1 MISADE
7 ALGIPRAAKSPF
19 ASVARTTL
27 FICIGVVA
35 ALLLFLLDTVLVNRA
50 PDTDKNAVPVKLLE
64 FVNVAQDSEVR
75 LKERRLPP
83 KPDPKERPDPPKVRI
98 NQDTAAQVMEIDFE
112 MPAVEAGLG
121 GGQGPWLGAYRTAPG
136 QQMHDGDI
144 IPIVRIEPQYPRD
157 ALVRG
162 LEGWVQ
168 VEFTILEDGSVRDV
182 DVLDA
187 DPVGVFERNAVRA
200 VMRWKFKPRIV
211 DGTAVK
217 RRGRQ
222 TIEFRLL
229 QDQAG

>member
-1 MISADE
+1 MITADE
-7 ALGIPRAAKSPF
+7 ALGIPRATKGPF
-19 ASVARTTL
+19 GSVARITL
-27 FICIGVVA
+27 FLCVGVIA
-35 ALLLFLLDTVLVNRA
+35 ALALFLLDSVLVKRSPGA
-50 PDTDKNAVPVKLLE
+50 DKNAVPVKLME

-83 KPDPKERPDPPKVRI
+83 KPDPKERPEPPKVRV
-98 NQDTAAQVMEIDFE
+98 NQQTSAQTMEIDFE
-112 MPAVEAGLG
+112 MPAVEVGLG

-136 QQMHDGDI
+136 EQHHDGDI

-162 LEGWVQ
+162 LEGWVR
-168 VEFTILEDGSVRDV
+168 VEFTILEDGSVADV
-182 DVLDA
+182 DVVDA
-187 DPVGVFERNAVRA
+187 DPKGIFERNAIRA
-200 VMRWKFKPRIV
+200 VMRWKFKPRII

-229 QDQAG
+229 QEDG